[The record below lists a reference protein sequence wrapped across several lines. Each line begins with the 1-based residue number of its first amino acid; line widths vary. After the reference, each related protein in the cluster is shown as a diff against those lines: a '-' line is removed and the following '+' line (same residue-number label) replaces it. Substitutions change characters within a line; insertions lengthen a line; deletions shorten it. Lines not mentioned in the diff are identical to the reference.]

1 MRETEQVSPFGFLLL
16 LFSLLVGLGFGG
28 YERHN
33 NVMGISRSEA
43 PGRPHQIDG
52 RIVDWIH
59 GNGRYDTDPVPATSR
74 LTIVNYNEHR

>member
-52 RIVDWIH
+52 RIVD
-59 GNGRYDTDPVPATSR
+59 
-74 LTIVNYNEHR
+74 